1 MVPKA
6 ENPVLVYTMGKVGSS
21 TVSDS
26 VKKAGFPVFDIHT
39 LDNER
44 IQKILRTQ
52 KFDKIANHI
61 FRSSVVL
68 KDYQSELRNKDLK
81 IISLIR
87 EPSERNL
94 SGFFQ
99 NIENFNIVPNTKPH
113 DIYEIF
119 KKEYPHHVP
128 IRWFDDE
135 LKKHAGIDVFEY
147 NFDKKKRFLERDN
160 LLVMDIDLQDEEKE
174 KLLSRFLKPNL
185 FSRIK
190 FDIGKANVGSEK
202 SYSQIYS
209 QVKNLL
215 VQDREYFQKMHAS
228 RFYRHFW

>member
-1 MVPKA
+1 
-6 ENPVLVYTMGKVGSS
+6 MGKVGSS
-21 TVSDS
+21 TVS
-26 VKKAGFPVFDIHT
+26 VCEKAGFPVFDIHT

-52 KFDKIANHI
+52 KLTKSRIL

-190 FDIGKANVGSEK
+190 FDIVKANVGSEK

-215 VQDREYFQKMHAS
+215 IQDREYFQKMHAS

>member
-1 MVPKA
+1 M
-6 ENPVLVYTMGKVGSS
+6 
-21 TVSDS
+21 
-26 VKKAGFPVFDIHT
+26 
-39 LDNER
+39 
-44 IQKILRTQ
+44 
-52 KFDKIANHI
+52 
-61 FRSSVVL
+61 
-68 KDYQSELRNKDLK
+68 
-81 IISLIR
+81 
-87 EPSERNL
+87 
-94 SGFFQ
+94 
-99 NIENFNIVPNTKPH
+99 
-113 DIYEIF
+113 
-119 KKEYPHHVP
+119 P

-190 FDIGKANVGSEK
+190 FDIVKANVGSEK

-215 VQDREYFQKMHAS
+215 IQDREYFQKMHAS